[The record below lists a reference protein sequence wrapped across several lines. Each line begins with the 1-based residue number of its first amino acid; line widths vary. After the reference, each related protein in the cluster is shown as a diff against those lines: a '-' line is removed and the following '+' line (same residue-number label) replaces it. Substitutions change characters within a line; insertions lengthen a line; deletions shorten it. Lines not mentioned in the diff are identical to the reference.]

1 MKKILFTFL
10 IAIVLL
16 LTFCY
21 LIFYSYKVSVLVEL
35 KQKDDHIKE
44 IWSLLYKKSSDRLIL
59 MEKLPNVSGC
69 DIFLIN
75 NRIIQ
80 NKSER
85 NLNKIDE
92 LWNLEYA
99 TNKAYLTLEKC
110 FVEKSSNNTQ
120 IDSLNSNAEQLNK
133 LVDEYNAN
141 VKDFNKYYS
150 TFPNFIFGSKKGFR
164 REKFFYLKYGHDNEE
179 YYNQKKKAE
188 KWIET
193 GKWE

>member
-1 MKKILFTFL
+1 
-10 IAIVLL
+10 
-16 LTFCY
+16 
-21 LIFYSYKVSVLVEL
+21 
-35 KQKDDHIKE
+35 
-44 IWSLLYKKSSDRLIL
+44 

-110 FVEKSSNNTQ
+110 FVEKSSNKTQ

-150 TFPNFIFGSKKGFR
+150 TFPNFIFGSK
-164 REKFFYLKYGHDNEE
+164 
-179 YYNQKKKAE
+179 
-188 KWIET
+188 
-193 GKWE
+193 